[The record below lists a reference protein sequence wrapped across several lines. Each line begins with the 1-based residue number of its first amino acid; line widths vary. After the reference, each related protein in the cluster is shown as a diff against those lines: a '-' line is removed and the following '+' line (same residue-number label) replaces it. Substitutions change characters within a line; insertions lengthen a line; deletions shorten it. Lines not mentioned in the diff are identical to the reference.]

1 MKKLGRVLL
10 TKTLLIIGA
19 GREQIPVYQTAKKM
33 GLFVIG
39 TDINPEAP
47 AFDYADKKLICST
60 RNAMETLEVVLD
72 YSKNNRIDGVMTV
85 ANDVPYTVA
94 LVAEKLKLLGIS
106 TDSAKIVSN
115 KALMKE
121 CFIENNIPTPK
132 YQVLKT
138 KDEFLKKIQTMKFPL
153 ILKPSDGRGSR
164 GVLYLD
170 SSTDLNWAWEH
181 SLKNSENKILLL
193 EEYIYGDQLSVEGIF
208 YHAKYHAIAFADR
221 NYNNIGLTK
230 PFIVEDGGII
240 PSKYEGKILKQISQI
255 IEKAA
260 NSLGIKWG
268 TVKGDIVLS
277 KNGPTIIEIAA
288 RLSGNYLATHH
299 IPMAYGIDIVS
310 AAINIALGIKI
321 KEESLQAKKKKY
333 LCARFFFPKAGTIKS
348 IIGIEKVKSLNYVKM
363 LEIYRKEGEV
373 QPLIDH
379 HAARAGT
386 ILCEGSTY
394 EEAIEHTNTVVNRI
408 RFVTQ

>member
-1 MKKLGRVLL
+1 MKKLGMVLL

-33 GLFVIG
+33 GFFVIG

-60 RNAMETLEVVLD
+60 RNAMETLGVVLD
-72 YSKNNRIDGVMTV
+72 YSKNNYIDGVMTV

-94 LVAEKLKLLGIS
+94 LVAEKLKLPGIS

-115 KALMKE
+115 KISMKE

-138 KDEFLKKIQTMKFPL
+138 KDEFLKKIQTMRFPL

-170 SSTDLNWAWEH
+170 SSTDLGQAWEH

-193 EEYIYGDQLSVEGIF
+193 EEYISGDQLSVEGIF
-208 YHAKYHAIAFADR
+208 YDEKYHPIAFADR

-240 PSKYEGKILKQISQI
+240 PSKYEGEILKQVSQI
-255 IEKAA
+255 IANAA
-260 NSLGIKWG
+260 NSVGIKWG
-268 TVKGDIVLS
+268 TIKGDIVLS
-277 KNGPTIIEIAA
+277 KNGPMIIEIAA

-310 AAINIALGIKI
+310 AAINITLGIKI
-321 KEESLQAKKKKY
+321 KEDDLQKKKKKY
-333 LCARFFFPKAGTIKS
+333 LCARFFFPKSGTIKS
-348 IIGIEKVKSLNYVKM
+348 IMGIEKVKSLNYVKM
-363 LEIYRKEGEV
+363 LEIYRKEGEF

-394 EEAIEHTNTVVNRI
+394 EEAVERTNTAINHIKFVVE
-408 RFVTQ
+408 

>member
-47 AFDYADKKLICST
+47 AFNYADKKLVCST
-60 RNAMETLEVVLD
+60 RNAEETLETVLD

-94 LVAEKLKLLGIS
+94 LVAKNLKLLGIA

-115 KALMKE
+115 KASMKE
-121 CFIENNIPTPK
+121 RFIENNIPTPK

-170 SSTDLNWAWEH
+170 SSTDLSWAWNN

-208 YHAKYHAIAFADR
+208 LDGQYHSIAFADR
-221 NYNNIGLTK
+221 DYSNLQVTK
-230 PFIVEDGGII
+230 PYIVENGGVI
-240 PSKYEGKILKQISQI
+240 PSKYDGKILDEISQVV
-255 IEKAA
+255 ENAA
-260 NSLGIKWG
+260 HSLEINYG
-268 TVKGDIVLS
+268 TVKADIVLS
-277 KNGPTIIEIAA
+277 KNGPMIIEIAA

-299 IPMAYGIDIVS
+299 IPMAYGIDFVS
-310 AAINIALGIKI
+310 AAINLTLGIKI
-321 KEESLQAKKKKY
+321 KEEDLQTKKKKY
-333 LCARFFFPKAGTIKS
+333 LCARFFFPKSGTIKS
-348 IIGIEKVKSLNYVKM
+348 ITGIEKVKSLNYVKM
-363 LEIYRKEGEV
+363 LEIYRKEGEL

-394 EEAIEHTNTVVNRI
+394 EEAVEHANTAVNHI
-408 RFVTQ
+408 KFVME